1 MFLGWG
7 ILIPIGGFLARYRP
21 KTIKN
26 EKGEYVPCFMDAE
39 NVGRNFHPNLQ
50 VSGYI
55 SASAGFIIAFIM
67 VDSHFSANNIH
78 HAIIGTAIMALGL
91 FQIILGILRPHPP
104 KGYNKKEE
112 TKDKREKKGEWRKPT
127 CGQACCCKEP
137 EGSSFRPW
145 RLFWER
151 KHRWLGRTLIV
162 AAGVN
167 IGLGIWLL
175 FGIERPL
182 VVIIILYA
190 AFCLAEII
198 VLIVC
203 DAASN
208 KGESKSGKSKSLCGK
223 SAGFDCAKWKH
234 VKW

>member
-1 MFLGWG
+1 
-7 ILIPIGGFLARYRP
+7 
-21 KTIKN
+21 
-26 EKGEYVPCFMDAE
+26 
-39 NVGRNFHPNLQ
+39 
-50 VSGYI
+50 
-55 SASAGFIIAFIM
+55 
-67 VDSHFSANNIH
+67 
-78 HAIIGTAIMALGL
+78 
-91 FQIILGILRPHPP
+91 
-104 KGYNKKEE
+104 
-112 TKDKREKKGEWRKPT
+112 
-127 CGQACCCKEP
+127 
-137 EGSSFRPW
+137 
-145 RLFWER
+145 
-151 KHRWLGRTLIV
+151 LIV

-223 SAGFDCAKWKH
+223 STGFDCAKWKH